1 MFVFGFARDAKTRRP
16 VGANFLEAVQVLG
29 VVVLILSILRLF
41 CLWLCQKLQNA
52 NYFWAIFSWG
62 TCSDTHKVCMS
73 GLCICRKVIRIVW
86 TVLCAVQLRNCPLVG
101 PAGGPSAQSG
111 GNVAIQKLS
120 RNILFYHV
128 QFTVFNPPP
137 CSVLKK
143 GERTNS
149 KFPSFWWRT
158 PWSSSSGW
166 LKAVFKRYKEYKDMV
181 FMFANTFE

>member
-1 MFVFGFARDAKTRRP
+1 MNSTLGSVVPLAMFSLIQSLIGSKRALARLSGPLPRWHTLSRSVVFMFVFGFARDAKTRRP

-52 NYFWAIFSWG
+52 NYFSPFFFLRHLFWYTQSLHVWALHLSQ
-62 TCSDTHKVCMS
+62 S
-73 GLCICRKVIRIVW
+73 LRIVW
-86 TVLCAVQLRNCPLVG
+86 IVLCAVQLRNCPLVG

-128 QFTVFNPPP
+128 H
-137 CSVLKK
+137 SV
-143 GERTNS
+143 
-149 KFPSFWWRT
+149 
-158 PWSSSSGW
+158 
-166 LKAVFKRYKEYKDMV
+166 
-181 FMFANTFE
+181 